1 MHKLFVTLLVLIL
14 PFASDPLKFAVLDLC
29 ESLSLSPLSS
39 SVVRKI
45 AIYSFDT
52 ILILGFVRFYHLRF
66 QMYPKAG
73 GNLKHFPVFIFVIL
87 GSVIVPPLVNSY
99 IDFSSLAETSNG
111 TLPYEAY
118 ERIVPDSSSQGLLIA
133 DFAAIVF
140 LGPILEELTYRGV
153 LFSLLDKNLGRKPAV
168 FLSSVSFALM
178 HLPMRWWFSRSY
190 ELEYTVEYFIS
201 GLILCLIFLR
211 YGNILA
217 PILAHMANNAFMF
230 GIRTVGIEN
239 TIPWVKDG
247 SPLWGQALI
256 LLLFVL
262 SVTVFAYEIV
272 YKTIRNEILTTRTS
286 GPDED
291 PALARRAS

>member
-1 MHKLFVTLLVLIL
+1 
-14 PFASDPLKFAVLDLC
+14 
-29 ESLSLSPLSS
+29 
-39 SVVRKI
+39 
-45 AIYSFDT
+45 
-52 ILILGFVRFYHLRF
+52 
-66 QMYPKAG
+66 
-73 GNLKHFPVFIFVIL
+73 
-87 GSVIVPPLVNSY
+87 
-99 IDFSSLAETSNG
+99 
-111 TLPYEAY
+111 
-118 ERIVPDSSSQGLLIA
+118 
-133 DFAAIVF
+133 
-140 LGPILEELTYRGV
+140 
-153 LFSLLDKNLGRKPAV
+153 LDKNLGRKPAV